1 MASVPMRPNGSDQR
15 LATFGEPPV
24 RILSRVRCIGW
35 MLIMAS
41 CMEATESYKPVTSSR
56 LGVICAEALSATRL
70 TVTHQQEGHD
80 EVLS

>member
-1 MASVPMRPNGSDQR
+1 
-15 LATFGEPPV
+15 
-24 RILSRVRCIGW
+24 
-35 MLIMAS
+35 MAS

-56 LGVICAEALSATRL
+56 LGVICAETLSATRL

>member
-1 MASVPMRPNGSDQR
+1 
-15 LATFGEPPV
+15 
-24 RILSRVRCIGW
+24 
-35 MLIMAS
+35 MLIMAY

-80 EVLS
+80 EVLSCPAAILLKH